1 MAGLRETNLQAAAS
15 RVWRPRWIRLIPLMV
30 MLSLTACGPDPE
42 QASLCQSLL
51 PALDRS
57 GSALEIVGRQ
67 AAADGTPGVSIRYR
81 RSGEETVH
89 EVTCRFAGGRLDKG
103 RLRLVGVSTDLEGP
117 LSQVRLYMLRRYWLG
132 WPEARARQSAG
143 PADQKGRPSRAL
155 YFLQMLVNAVAVSS
169 IYVLLATA
177 YTLVFGVIRRINLA
191 FGEIYML
198 GAYGAVI
205 AAALLA
211 ALGWL
216 VLPLVLIAA
225 PLFAVAIGAVY
236 GWTIGRVVFRPLLS
250 SGTQA
255 PLIASLGAAIFLQEY
270 VRLAQGARV
279 RWLQPLLSERFVL
292 AGTGRFA
299 VTVTMSQ
306 VLVLALTL
314 SACAGLFWWLR
325 ASRAGRRLRACGD
338 DSELAALCG
347 VDAAGV
353 TALGFM
359 VSAGVAALGGVI
371 VAIHYGV
378 VGPSMGFA
386 MGFKA
391 LVAAVLGGIGSVPG
405 AMLGGLLLGLFE
417 TFWAGYLN
425 MAYRDV
431 AVFGV
436 LAMVLIFRPYGLLG
450 DAPMERFVPTF
461 RW

>member
-1 MAGLRETNLQAAAS
+1 MAL
-15 RVWRPRWIRLIPLMV
+15 
-30 MLSLTACGPDPE
+30 LSLTGCGPDPE
-42 QASLCQSLL
+42 QVSLCESLL
-51 PALDRS
+51 QALDRS
-57 GSALEIVGRQ
+57 ASGLEIVGRRSG
-67 AAADGTPGVSIRYR
+67 ADGAPGVSIRYR
-81 RSGEETVH
+81 RLGEEAEH
-89 EVTCRFAGGRLDKG
+89 EVTCRFAGGRFDQG

-117 LSQVRLYMLRRYWLG
+117 LSEVRLYMLRRYWLG
-132 WPEARARQSAG
+132 WPEARARQSAD
-143 PADQKGRPSRAL
+143 AAEQEGRPARAL

-191 FGEIYML
+191 FGEITML

-205 AAALLA
+205 AAAVLG
-211 ALGWL
+211 ALGGL
-216 VLPLVLIAA
+216 VLSLILLAA
-225 PLFAVAIGAVY
+225 PLFAVTIGTVY
-236 GWTIGRVVFRPLLS
+236 GWTVGRVVFRPLLS

-255 PLIASLGAAIFLQEY
+255 PLIASLGLAIFLQEY

-279 RWLQPLLSERFVL
+279 RWLQPLFSERFVL
-292 AGTGRFA
+292 AGTGRFT
-299 VTVTMSQ
+299 VTITMSQ
-306 VLVLALTL
+306 LLVLALTL
-314 SACAGLFWWLR
+314 VACAGLFWWLR

-359 VSAGVAALGGVI
+359 VSAGFAALGGVI
-371 VAIHYGV
+371 VAVHYGV

-417 TFWAGYLN
+417 TFWAGYLSI
-425 MAYRDV
+425 AYRDV

-436 LAMVLIFRPYGLLG
+436 LAMVLVFRPYGLLG
-450 DAPMERFVPTF
+450 DAAMERFVPTF